1 MTALFNGA
9 RRLAGAAALGLI
21 LGGCAGAAQ
30 AQDWSN
36 WETWSGRYIGPH
48 PVVRCDD
55 YGDCYR
61 VIVRGHDRYAGL
73 NVDGT
78 PIRGRRHYRRYAQ
91 TQYGDGQGAYPYGYQ
106 GGASGQQGYQDQ
118 GGYQGQGYE
127 GGDQDDQT
135 YQGYQGGPAVSY
147 GRGGYYRG
155 PTQGA
160 YGDDPQPDD
169 SQYDPRAR

>member
-9 RRLAGAAALGLI
+9 QRLAGAAALGLI
-21 LGGCAGAAQ
+21 LGCCAGAAQ

-55 YGDCYR
+55 YGYCYR

-78 PIRGRRHYRRYAQ
+78 PIHGRRHYRRYAQ
-91 TQYGDGQGAYPYGYQ
+91 TQYGYEQGAYPYGYQ
-106 GGASGQQGYQDQ
+106 GGAYGQQGYQSGYQGQAYQ
-118 GGYQGQGYE
+118 GGYQGYQ
-127 GGDQDDQT
+127 GDQAL
-135 YQGYQGGPAVSY
+135 PAT
-147 GRGGYYRG
+147 GRLSRQSRQLRPGRLL
-155 PTQGA
+155 PGA
-160 YGDDPQPDD
+160 R
-169 SQYDPRAR
+169 PRRL